1 MNKILLYIGV
11 DMNLTDDINE
21 SLYTIEDDSI
31 YFTPIVYNIDG
42 DSVSDRST
50 SYNVDWFRS
59 HIYPTSVNFGN
70 VYNKYKELKNLNKR
84 IIKLKKI

>member
-31 YFTPIVYNIDG
+31 YFTDVYKKSKV
-42 DSVSDRST
+42 DSFD
-50 SYNVDWFRS
+50 VDWFRS
-59 HIYPTSVNFGN
+59 NVYPRSVNFNN